1 MFFNISY
8 YSNRTMDSSPNCV
21 TSKCQM
27 KSIYSC
33 HTHRNNIHKFAR
45 PHFCSGNPSFAFE
58 ITLCNSF
65 HSLSSYIHGWLV
77 HFDRRRI
84 DLAHAGV
91 MWDLYLWRISL
102 FLLADFFSQEKN
114 VASRRRHFLL
124 FLWDKSKF
132 PVSCIAFWTVVFAF
146 IEMWTVRI

>member
-58 ITLCNSF
+58 TTLCNSF

-84 DLAHAGV
+84 DLAPAGV

-102 FLLADFFSQEKN
+102 FFISRLFFPK
-114 VASRRRHFLL
+114 RRMLRHEDVTFCYFCGIKVNSVFLVL
-124 FLWDKSKF
+124 HFDHLSLHL
-132 PVSCIAFWTVVFAF
+132 
-146 IEMWTVRI
+146 

>member
-1 MFFNISY
+1 MSFNISY

-58 ITLCNSF
+58 TTLCNSF

-84 DLAHAGV
+84 DLALAGV

-102 FLLADFFSQEKN
+102 FLLADFFFPK
-114 VASRRRHFLL
+114 RRMLRHEDVTFCYFSWIKVNSL
-124 FLWDKSKF
+124 FLVLHFEQLSLHL
-132 PVSCIAFWTVVFAF
+132 
-146 IEMWTVRI
+146 